1 MIAGQASGSGG
12 RRLWARARGGDV
24 KVLVHRS
31 HHSSLRPDGWS
42 GAPDEAHYIGE
53 LIDHTIPIAAAL
65 GVEIITVDGDLADH
79 PEFHDPTYALFWAPH
94 YESDT
99 HGAGGSGWFWGRAA
113 HSATPAEDDRLG
125 AIFERRYRELASAT
139 GGPVQRQDWMTVNVT
154 DYYGFR
160 LDRAVPGI
168 LTELG
173 IGAPGARDHDW
184 LRAHQA
190 NIARV
195 IALSIAE
202 YGGIWPGK
210 EEHMDPEQER
220 RVIDAI
226 VETGKQAAASAS
238 VYVARAQ
245 RGLDVETGKPFDPS
259 HPPIDQRVR
268 A

>member
-1 MIAGQASGSGG
+1 M
-12 RRLWARARGGDV
+12 RA
-24 KVLVHRS
+24 LVHRS
-31 HHSSLRPDGWS
+31 HHSSARPDGWS
-42 GAPDEAHYIGE
+42 GAPDEARYIGE
-53 LIDHTIPIAAAL
+53 VIDRLIPIAVVL
-65 GVEIITVDGDLADH
+65 GVEVVTVDGDLEDH

-113 HSATPAEDDRLG
+113 KSPTGTEDDRLG
-125 AIFERRYRELASAT
+125 AIFERRYRELLAAT
-139 GGPVQRQDWMTVNVT
+139 GGPDEREDWMTVNVT

-184 LRAHQA
+184 LRAHQDD
-190 NIARV
+190 IARV

-202 YGGIWPGK
+202 YGGLWPGK

-226 VETGKQAAASAS
+226 VETGKQVAASAS

-259 HPPIDQRVR
+259 HPPVDPRVR
-268 A
+268 T

>member
-1 MIAGQASGSGG
+1 M
-12 RRLWARARGGDV
+12 RA
-24 KVLVHRS
+24 LIHRS
-31 HHSSLRPDGWS
+31 HHSSSRPDGWS
-42 GAPDEAHYIGE
+42 GAPDEARYIGA
-53 LIDHTIPIAAAL
+53 LIDRAIPIAAAL
-65 GVEIITVDGDLADH
+65 GVEIVTVDGDLEDH
-79 PEFHDPTYALFWAPH
+79 PEFHDPSYAAFWAPH

-113 HSATPAEDDRLG
+113 SSPTAAADDALG
-125 AIFERRYRELASAT
+125 AIFERRYRVLGDVPAEH
-139 GGPVQRQDWMTVNVT
+139 PDWTTVNVT

-184 LRAHQA
+184 LRAHIDD
-190 NIARV
+190 IAQL
-195 IALSIAE
+195 IALTLAE
-202 YGGIWPGK
+202 YGGLWPGK
-210 EEHMDPEQER
+210 EEQMDPEQEK

-226 VETGKQAAASAS
+226 VGTGQEVAKSVS
-238 VYVARAQ
+238 VYVDRAQ

-268 A
+268 T